1 MSRIIVE
8 YNPDLS
14 GEAKELIRN
23 NITPSMSSNDGDSH
37 DGDSHQYNID
47 FVLADLFREL
57 PVEDKIIIQALSADN
72 VEYLEF

>member
-23 NITPSMSSNDGDSH
+23 NITPSMTSNDGDS
-37 DGDSHQYNID
+37 SQYNID

>member
-8 YNPDLS
+8 YDPDLS

-23 NITPSMSSNDGDSH
+23 NITPSMTSNDGDS
-37 DGDSHQYNID
+37 SQYNID

>member
-8 YNPDLS
+8 YDPDLS

-23 NITPSMSSNDGDSH
+23 NITPSMTSNDGDS
-37 DGDSHQYNID
+37 SQYNID

-57 PVEDKIIIQALSADN
+57 PVEDKIVIQALSADN

>member
-8 YNPDLS
+8 YDPDLS

-23 NITPSMSSNDGDSH
+23 NITPSMTSNDGDS
-37 DGDSHQYNID
+37 SQYNIN

-57 PVEDKIIIQALSADN
+57 PVEDEN
-72 VEYLEF
+72 